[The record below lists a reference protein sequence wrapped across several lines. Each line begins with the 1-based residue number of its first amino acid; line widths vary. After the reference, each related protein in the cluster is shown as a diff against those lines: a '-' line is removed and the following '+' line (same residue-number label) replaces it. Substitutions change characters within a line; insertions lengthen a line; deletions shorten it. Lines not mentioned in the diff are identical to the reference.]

1 MGWAGGAAQGNLH
14 LSLLPS
20 PLPPDPFPWG
30 RTLTDTGPFL
40 VVPVMDCMLSRPG
53 MGGCISS
60 GLSSGCQG
68 SGSLLYVCLS
78 HDNSGGSC
86 SKESACNMG
95 DLGTIP
101 GLGRFPWKRE
111 WLPTPVFLPSL
122 VAQAVKDLPAIWET
136 WFDPWVGKIPWRRVC
151 HPTPVFLP

>member
-1 MGWAGGAAQGNLH
+1 MGWDGGAAEGNLH
-14 LSLLPS
+14 LSLLSS

-40 VVPVMDCMLSRPG
+40 VVPVMDCTLSSPG

-78 HDNSGGSC
+78 HDDSDGSC

-95 DLGTIP
+95 DLGTIL
-101 GLGRFPWKRE
+101 GLGRFSWRRE
-111 WLPTPVFLPSL
+111 QLPTPVFLPGECHGQRSL
-122 VAQAVKDLPAIWET
+122 VGKSLPHVLANAKKQGIFFFCGRT
-136 WFDPWVGKIPWRRVC
+136 GC
-151 HPTPVFLP
+151 